1 MHRDYHLNVNKHT
14 ISVFG
19 STGFVGSHF
28 LNFSKNPVVEMKRDD
43 RQSLTSRIIYFI
55 GTNHNYNVLENYLL
69 DVQVNL
75 VHFLEVLNASR
86 TFHKKLEINFVS
98 SWFVYGDGEIPYKES
113 QHCNPKGFYS
123 ITKYTAEMLLQSYCK
138 TFGLNYRI
146 IRLGNVFGP
155 GDKSISSKK
164 NALQFLIRRIQ
175 RNESIDLYEGGD
187 IIRDFIHVTDVVHG
201 LDLILNKSELNQI
214 YNLGSGVLTNMGK
227 LLKEYAKETNS
238 GSLINSKATPEFHTV
253 VQVKNAYLD
262 TEKIRSLGFEIS
274 LPISSQTLKDLL

>member
-1 MHRDYHLNVNKHT
+1 MNKHT

-19 STGFVGSHF
+19 STGFIGSHF
-28 LNFSKNPVVEMKRDD
+28 LNFSKNPVVAMKRDD
-43 RQSLTSRIIYFI
+43 RQSLTSRILYFI

-86 TFHKKLEINFVS
+86 TLHKELEINFVS

-123 ITKYTAEMLLQSYCK
+123 ITKYTAEMLLQSYCR

-155 GDKSISSKK
+155 GDKSASSKK
-164 NALQFLIRRIQ
+164 NALQFLVRRIQ
-175 RNESIDLYEGGD
+175 NNESIDLYEGGE
-187 IIRDFIHVTDVVHG
+187 IVRDFIHVTDVVQG
-201 LDLILNKSELNQI
+201 LDLILNKSELDQI
-214 YNLGSGVLTNMGK
+214 YNLGSGVPTNMGK
-227 LLKEYAKETNS
+227 LLKEYAEETNS
-238 GSLINSKATPEFHTV
+238 ESLINSKPTPEFHKV
-253 VQVKNAYLD
+253 VQVKDAYLD
-262 TEKIRSLGFEIS
+262 IEKVRSLGFKIS
-274 LPISSQTLKDLL
+274 LPISTQALKELL

>member
-1 MHRDYHLNVNKHT
+1 MHPDYFLNVNKHT

-19 STGFVGSHF
+19 STGFIGSHF
-28 LNFSKNPVVEMKRDD
+28 VNFSKNSVVAMKRDD
-43 RQSLTSRIIYFI
+43 RQSLTNRIIYFI

-86 TFHKKLEINFVS
+86 TLHKELEINFVS

-123 ITKYTAEMLLQSYCK
+123 ITKYTAEMLLQSYCR

-155 GDKSISSKK
+155 GDKSASSKK
-164 NALQFLIRRIQ
+164 NALQFLVRRIQ
-175 RNESIDLYEGGD
+175 NNESIDLYEGGE
-187 IIRDFIHVTDVVHG
+187 IVRDFIHVTDVVQG
-201 LDLILNKSELNQI
+201 LDLILNKSELDQI
-214 YNLGSGVLTNMGK
+214 YNLGSGVPTNMGK

-238 GSLINSKATPEFHTV
+238 ESLINSKATPEFHKA
-253 VQVKNAYLD
+253 VQVKDAFLD
-262 TEKIRSLGFEIS
+262 IEKIRSLGFKIS
-274 LPISSQTLKDLL
+274 LPISPQALKDLL

>member
-1 MHRDYHLNVNKHT
+1 MHSDYYLSVNKHT

-19 STGFVGSHF
+19 STGFIGSHF
-28 LNFSKNPVVEMKRDD
+28 LNFSKNPVVAMKRDD
-43 RQSLTSRIIYFI
+43 RQSLTSRILYFI

-86 TFHKKLEINFVS
+86 TLHKELEINFVS

-123 ITKYTAEMLLQSYCK
+123 ITKYTAEMLLQSYCR

-155 GDKSISSKK
+155 GDKSASSKK
-164 NALQFLIRRIQ
+164 NALQFLVRRIQ
-175 RNESIDLYEGGD
+175 NNESIDLYEGGE
-187 IIRDFIHVTDVVHG
+187 IVRDFIHVTDVVQG
-201 LDLILNKSELNQI
+201 LDLILNKSELDQI
-214 YNLGSGVLTNMGK
+214 YNLGSGVPTNMGK

-238 GSLINSKATPEFHTV
+238 ESLINTKPTPEFHKV
-253 VQVKNAYLD
+253 VQVKDAYLD
-262 TEKIRSLGFEIS
+262 IEKIRSLGFKIN
-274 LPISSQTLKDLL
+274 LPISPQALKELL

>member
-1 MHRDYHLNVNKHT
+1 MHPDYYLSVNKHT

-19 STGFVGSHF
+19 STGFIGSHF
-28 LNFSKNPVVEMKRDD
+28 LNFSKNPVVAMKRDD
-43 RQSLTSRIIYFI
+43 RQSLTSRILYFI

-86 TFHKKLEINFVS
+86 TLHKELEINFVS

-123 ITKYTAEMLLQSYCK
+123 ITKYTAEMLLQSYCR

-155 GDKSISSKK
+155 GDKSASSKK
-164 NALQFLIRRIQ
+164 NALQFLVRRIQ
-175 RNESIDLYEGGD
+175 NNESIDLYEGGE
-187 IIRDFIHVTDVVHG
+187 IVRDFIHVTDVVQG
-201 LDLILNKSELNQI
+201 LDLILNKSELDQI
-214 YNLGSGVLTNMGK
+214 YNLGSGVPTNMGK

-238 GSLINSKATPEFHTV
+238 ESLINSKPTPEFHKV
-253 VQVKNAYLD
+253 VQVKDAYLD
-262 TEKIRSLGFEIS
+262 I
-274 LPISSQTLKDLL
+274 

>member
-1 MHRDYHLNVNKHT
+1 VHPDYYLSVNKHT

-19 STGFVGSHF
+19 STGFIGSHF
-28 LNFSKNPVVEMKRDD
+28 LNFSKNPVVAMKRDD
-43 RQSLTSRIIYFI
+43 RQSLTSRILYFI

-86 TFHKKLEINFVS
+86 TLHKELEINFVS

-123 ITKYTAEMLLQSYCK
+123 ITKYTAEMLLQSYCR

-155 GDKSISSKK
+155 GDKSASSKK
-164 NALQFLIRRIQ
+164 NALQFLVRRIQ
-175 RNESIDLYEGGD
+175 NNESIDLYEGGE
-187 IIRDFIHVTDVVHG
+187 IVRDFIHVTDVVQG
-201 LDLILNKSELNQI
+201 LDLILNKSELDQI
-214 YNLGSGVLTNMGK
+214 YNLGSGVPTNMGK
-227 LLKEYAKETNS
+227 LLKEYAEETNS
-238 GSLINSKATPEFHTV
+238 ESLINSKPTPEFHKV
-253 VQVKNAYLD
+253 VQVKDAYLD
-262 TEKIRSLGFEIS
+262 IEKVRSLGFKIS
-274 LPISSQTLKDLL
+274 LPISPQALKELL

>member
-1 MHRDYHLNVNKHT
+1 VHSDYYLSVNKHT

-19 STGFVGSHF
+19 STGFIGSHF
-28 LNFSKNPVVEMKRDD
+28 LNFSKNPVVAMKRDD
-43 RQSLTSRIIYFI
+43 RQSLTSRILYFI

-86 TFHKKLEINFVS
+86 TLHKELEINFVS

-123 ITKYTAEMLLQSYCK
+123 ITKYTAEMLLQSYCR

-155 GDKSISSKK
+155 GDKSASSKK
-164 NALQFLIRRIQ
+164 NALQFLVRRIQ
-175 RNESIDLYEGGD
+175 NNESIDLYEGGE
-187 IIRDFIHVTDVVHG
+187 IVRDFIHVTDVVQG
-201 LDLILNKSELNQI
+201 LDLILNKSELDQI
-214 YNLGSGVLTNMGK
+214 YNLGSGVPTNMGK

-238 GSLINSKATPEFHTV
+238 ESLINTKPTPEFHKV
-253 VQVKNAYLD
+253 VQVKDAYLD
-262 TEKIRSLGFEIS
+262 IEKIRSLGFKIN
-274 LPISSQTLKDLL
+274 LPISPQALKELL

>member
-1 MHRDYHLNVNKHT
+1 MHPDYFLSVDKHT

-19 STGFVGSHF
+19 STGFIGSHF
-28 LNFSKNPVVEMKRDD
+28 VNFSKNPVVAMKRDET
-43 RQSLTSRIIYFI
+43 QSLTNRIIYFI

-75 VHFLEVLNASR
+75 VHFLKVLNASR
-86 TFHKKLEINFVS
+86 TLHKELEINFVS

-123 ITKYTAEMLLQSYCK
+123 ITKYTAEMLLQSYCR

-155 GDKSISSKK
+155 GDKSTSSKK
-164 NALQFLIRRIQ
+164 NALQFLVRRIQ
-175 RNESIDLYEGGD
+175 SNESIDLYEGGD
-187 IIRDFIHVTDVVHG
+187 IIRDFIHVTDVVQG
-201 LDLILNKSELNQI
+201 LDLILNKSGLDQI
-214 YNLGSGVLTNMGK
+214 YNLGSGVPTNMGK

-238 GSLINSKATPEFHTV
+238 DSPFNSKATPEFHKV
-253 VQVKNAYLD
+253 VQVKDAYLD
-262 TEKIRSLGFEIS
+262 TEKIRSLGFKIS
-274 LPISSQTLKDLL
+274 LPISPQALKDLL